1 MGPET
6 TKLFILSV
14 RLKRTGSIVISIR
27 RPGFRSGGSRSPR
40 HSNLSIPKNRLE
52 RLLPA
57 FCRHSIRDNVR
68 YWSKADIV
76 LLHCICLLL
85 AQSGHRLLH
94 CTCPLL
100 SRNGSSLAAFS
111 YCAALLF
118 PYRRWCR
125 S

>member
-52 RLLPA
+52 RLHPA

-68 YWSKADIV
+68 YWPLADIPSVAFDVAFGGKADMGLCTAHV
-76 LLHCICLLL
+76 
-85 AQSGHRLLH
+85 RL
-94 CTCPLL
+94 
-100 SRNGSSLAAFS
+100 
-111 YCAALLF
+111 
-118 PYRRWCR
+118 
-125 S
+125 